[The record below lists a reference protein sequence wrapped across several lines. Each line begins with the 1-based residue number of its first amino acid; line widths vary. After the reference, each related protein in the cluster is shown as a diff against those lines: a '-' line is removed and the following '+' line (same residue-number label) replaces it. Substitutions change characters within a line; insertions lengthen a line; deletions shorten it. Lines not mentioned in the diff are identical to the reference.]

1 MNTQPGA
8 ASQRL
13 TLLLFFAAAGLLV
26 YWLRPI
32 LTPFLLAALFAYLGN
47 PLVLRLQRE
56 GRRWKWRLPRTA
68 AVILVFLLLFL
79 GLLLAVLT
87 LVPVLQRELA
97 RFLEWLPQWLAWFRA
112 EALPWL
118 ENRFGLPLEGPEMGT
133 LSGLLSEHW
142 QQAGEWALGALG
154 SMGRS
159 GGLVF
164 AWLLN
169 LVLVPVVTFYLLRD
183 WERLVA
189 ALHGLLPRSIE
200 PRVVRIVRESDAVLA
215 TFIRGQLLVMISLAA
230 FYAVGLWFAGLD
242 LAIAVGVTAGL
253 VSFVP
258 YLGVIVGVGLGVAAA
273 LLQSTDPW
281 LLIWVL
287 AVFGVG
293 QLLESLVLTPWLVGD
308 RIGLHPVAVIF
319 AVLAGGQLFGFFGVL
334 LALPAAAVLAVLV
347 RHAHADYRGSALYAG
362 DSAKPGD

>member
-1 MNTQPGA
+1 MSTQPIA

-13 TLLLFFAAAGLLV
+13 TLLLLLAAAGLLV

-47 PLVLRLQRE
+47 PLVLRLQQE

-68 AVILVFLLLFL
+68 AVILVFLLIFL
-79 GLLLAVLT
+79 GLLLVVLM
-87 LVPVLQRELA
+87 LVPVLQREMA
-97 RFLEWLPQWLAWFRA
+97 RFLEWLPQWLEWFKGDVM
-112 EALPWL
+112 PWL
-118 ENRFGLPLEGPEMGT
+118 EERFGLPLQSPEMGA
-133 LSGLLSEHW
+133 LSSLLSEHW
-142 QQAGEWALGALG
+142 QKAGEWTLSALG

-159 GGLVF
+159 GSLVF

-183 WERLVA
+183 WERL
-189 ALHGLLPRSIE
+189 LSSLRGLLPRSIE
-200 PRVVRIVRESDAVLA
+200 PRVVRIARESDEVLA
-215 TFIRGQLLVMISLAA
+215 TFIRGQLLVMISLGA

-281 LLIWVL
+281 LLVWVL
-287 AVFGVG
+287 VVFGVG
-293 QLLESLVLTPWLVGD
+293 QLVESLVLTPWLVGD

-347 RHAHADYRGSALYAG
+347 RHIHADYRGSDLYAG
-362 DSAKPGD
+362 DSGKSGK